1 MTSTFAEHTP
11 STITHTRSDASLLFV
26 LQPSVA
32 ASLLAASYKLGDDIR
47 TRAAEVDTKYG
58 VTQGFQNAVDRVD
71 QSLGLTEK
79 WNTFT
84 TAVQA
89 KSEELHMPE
98 KMNAVSTGLL
108 QAGEALGNA
117 AESVVDSALQNQVV
131 NNAWS
136 TISGWGASIA
146 SGWNQLTQ
154 EANAIYAQQTGAAPA
169 PAPAAAAATAESPS
183 TDTDTITVPV
193 AEQSPEN
200 AAAAAAVA
208 APAEDKQ
215 A

>member
-1 MTSTFAEHTP
+1 M
-11 STITHTRSDASLLFV
+11 
-26 LQPSVA
+26 A

-79 WNTFT
+79 WTTFT

-98 KMNAVSTGLL
+98 KMNAVGSGLL
-108 QAGEALGNA
+108 QAGEALGHA
-117 AESVVDSALQNQVV
+117 AGSVVDTAMQNPVV

-136 TISGWGASIA
+136 AIAGWGASIA

-154 EANAIYAQQTGAAPA
+154 EANAIYAQQTGTAAAPA
-169 PAPAAAAATAESPS
+169 PSADAAAETPS
-183 TDTDTITVPV
+183 ADTDTISVPV
-193 AEQSPEN
+193 SEQSPET
-200 AAAAAAVA
+200 AAAAAVDA
-208 APAEDKQ
+208 APAPAEDKQ
-215 A
+215 N